1 MNDTI
6 LVIGAGAPAQ
16 EATRGSGHAAH
27 GAGHAAH
34 GAGHAA
40 LDQAGLLARLAQG
53 AAAAAAADEPAVLVF
68 APTLAQPLQLARSV
82 RAAWHLCELVFVI
95 APAHYDEFRR
105 LLSRAPMIGPHW
117 SVLADGDPALEQVLA
132 EGARNAARRA
142 RLRTTLE
149 RANVRI
155 GAPKTVDAAVWQRLQ
170 VAGHYL
176 NNVLAQTKDGIVGL
190 DTGLRVIQWNDSAA
204 RQWGIGAAA
213 ALALDGPA
221 LPFWSADVAQAIDA
235 VLAGAA
241 PASEEYVYAIGGS
254 EVFVDI
260 AVSGVRDDAA
270 RLIGVSLVIRDVT
283 GRHIRLERERAM
295 NAELARSLEE
305 ERRQLA
311 QMFDLAPGFM
321 SVTRGPQHVFE
332 MANRAYAALFGSRTL
347 EPVAVTRAFPELH
360 GQPFVALRDQVY
372 ASGTPY
378 VGKAV
383 PIALREA
390 DGRLVQRHLDFVYQ
404 PLLDARGRVT
414 GIFCQGQ
421 DVTEQKQLQDGLLM
435 NQVELEELV
444 ARRTRDLR
452 QANLALHQAQKLE
465 AVGKLT
471 GGVAHDFNNILQVIG
486 SNLDLMGLEPQL
498 GERMRQRLAGSMGAV
513 ERGAKLS
520 AQLLAF
526 ARRQPLQPVPTNVSN
541 IVRDMEELM
550 RRALGEA
557 IDIGLAIDARVWNTM
572 VDRNQ
577 LENVLL
583 NLAINARDAMAGSG
597 KLTIELGNA
606 VLDDGYVAAHQD
618 LAAGEYVL
626 IAVSDDGAGMSA
638 ATRERA
644 FEPFYTTKPEGE
656 GTGLGLSMAYGIVKQ
671 SGGHISIYSEPGE
684 GTTIRIY
691 LPRCHEAEHATVQ
704 RGDGIATGGS
714 ETVLVVEDDAA
725 VRLAVCD
732 MLTGLGYTVLA
743 AHDAQSALAML
754 EGGAAPDL
762 LFTDVVMPGT
772 LRSPELARH
781 ARRLAPRIAVLFTSG
796 YTQNAIVHA
805 GRLDPGVELLSKP
818 YRRNELAI
826 KVRQV
831 LDAARASRVGAAA
844 PAQVAA
850 APRRVVV
857 VEDNDDARD
866 MLRELLLILGYE
878 SLCFGSA
885 DGVLEALRPDDVL
898 LTDVTLPGMS
908 GIELARLAVARFDGL
923 RVVFASGRN
932 VEPVGFA
939 ARLLPKPFTLDQLS
953 AALNGEA
960 GAVRHHPFQ

>member
-6 LVIGAGAPAQ
+6 LVIAAGAAAQ
-16 EATRGSGHAAH
+16 AAARGD
-27 GAGHAAH
+27 
-34 GAGHAA
+34 GHAA
-40 LDQAGLLARLAQG
+40 LDQAGLLALLAQG
-53 AAAAAAADEPAVLVF
+53 APAADEPSVLVF
-68 APTLAQPLQLARSV
+68 APTVAQPLQLARSV
-82 RAAWHLCELVFVI
+82 RAAWHLCELVFVVE
-95 APAHYDEFRR
+95 PGYYDELRR

-117 SVLADGDPALEQVLA
+117 SALAAGDPAFGQVVA

-142 RLRTTLE
+142 RLRTTLA

-155 GAPKTVDAAVWQRLQ
+155 AAPRAVDEAAWQRLQ
-170 VAGHYL
+170 VASHYL
-176 NNVLAQTKDGIVGL
+176 NNVLAQTRDGIVGL
-190 DTGLRVIQWNDSAA
+190 DTALRVIQWNDSAA

-213 ALALDGPA
+213 ALALEGPA
-221 LPFWSADVAQAIDA
+221 LPFWSDGVAQAVGA

-241 PASEEYVYAIGGS
+241 PASEEYVYTIGGS

-260 AVSGVRDDAA
+260 AVSAVRDDAA

-283 GRHIRLERERAM
+283 GRHMRLERERAM
-295 NAELARSLEE
+295 SAELARSLEE

-347 EPVAVTRAFPELH
+347 EPVAVARAFPELH

-372 ASGTPY
+372 ASGIAY
-378 VGKAV
+378 VGTAL

-390 DGRLVQRHLDFVYQ
+390 DGRLVQRYLDFVYQ
-404 PLLDARGRVT
+404 PLRDAGGNVT
-414 GIFCQGQ
+414 GIFCQGH

-435 NQVELEELV
+435 NQAELEELV

-486 SNLDLMGLEPQL
+486 SNLDLMGLEAGL

-513 ERGAKLS
+513 ERGAKLA

-526 ARRQPLQPVPTNVSN
+526 ARRQPLQPVPTNVSH

-550 RRALGEA
+550 RRALGES

-577 LENVLL
+577 LENVIL
-583 NLAINARDAMAGSG
+583 NLAINARDAMAGAG

-626 IAVSDDGAGMSA
+626 IAVSDDGTGMSA

-656 GTGLGLSMAYGIVKQ
+656 GTGLGLSMAYGFVKQ

-704 RGDGIATGGS
+704 RGGGVATGGS

-725 VRLAVCD
+725 VRLAVSD
-732 MLTGLGYTVLA
+732 MLTGLGYTVLTA
-743 AHDAQSALAML
+743 YDAQSALAML

-781 ARRLAPRIAVLFTSG
+781 AKRLAPRIAVLFTSG

-831 LDAARASRVGAAA
+831 LDAARAARGGDVAEPVSPA
-844 PAQVAA
+844 PG
-850 APRRVVV
+850 PRRVVV

-878 SLCFGSA
+878 PLCFGSA
-885 DGVLEALRPDDVL
+885 DGVLDALRAGDTL
-898 LTDVTLPGMS
+898 LTDVALPGMS
-908 GIELARLAVARFDGL
+908 GIELARLAVARFDRL
-923 RVVFASGRN
+923 RVVFASGRS

-939 ARLLPKPFTLDQLS
+939 ARVLAKPFSLDQLS